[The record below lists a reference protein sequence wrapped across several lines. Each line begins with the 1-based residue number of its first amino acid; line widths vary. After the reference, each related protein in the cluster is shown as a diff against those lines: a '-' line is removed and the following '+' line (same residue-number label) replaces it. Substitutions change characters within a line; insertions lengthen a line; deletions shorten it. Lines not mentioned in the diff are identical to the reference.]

1 MRTIYGGS
9 RAVGRP
15 RLPSYRPNFGLLG
28 AGIAGYGMARR
39 GLSAGRS
46 LISRLR
52 SRGASDGRA
61 VTFQNDSALR
71 YRRKSMP
78 PRKRKA
84 WKKFTRK
91 VRHVTLQ
98 MQPLQIYTRQ
108 GTENVT
114 SSVNA
119 GAHWSRMCGGVNVA
133 LNNEILQCFLNA
145 YPSFASTASQASE
158 LKLFIKS
165 IVLDVQIRNNGEQPI
180 IIDKYHLECRANN
193 PQSQTVHAQYNQA
206 LGEVVPLNGTALGT
220 TSTALTLFDAPNFL
234 SYWKVMNKRE
244 HVIGAGQVCTFQ
256 IRMPENKYIDGKMLT
271 THEQSIPK
279 FTRCMF
285 FTWHGAPA
293 NTGSLGASQFQSTS
307 VTFGWQTVVH
317 FAVPPSSTVQEAG
330 QSIG

>member
-1 MRTIYGGS
+1 MFL
-9 RAVGRP
+9 RP
-15 RLPSYRPNFGLLG
+15 RGNKQRRYGSYAQPIGG
-28 AGIAGYGMARR
+28 AIGTAARLAYR
-39 GLSAGRS
+39 AYRS
-46 LISRLR
+46 YTKTRTR
-52 SRGASDGRA
+52 KRATDGAA
-61 VTFQNDSALR
+61 VTFQNDHALR

-78 PRKRKA
+78 AAKKRK
-84 WKKFTRK
+84 WKKFTRQ

-114 SSVNA
+114 SAVNA
-119 GAHWSRMCGGVNVA
+119 GASWSRMCGGVNVPA
-133 LNNEILQCFLNA
+133 NNEILQCFLNA
-145 YPSFASTASQASE
+145 YPSFATTASEAAE

-180 IIDKYHLECRANN
+180 IIDKYHLECRNVN
-193 PQSQTVHAQYNQA
+193 SITSTVHAQYNQA
-206 LGEVVPLNGTALGT
+206 LGEVVPLNGTSLGT

-234 SYWKVMNKRE
+234 SYWKVMSKRE

-256 IRMPENKYIDGKMLT
+256 IRMPENKYIDGKTLV
-271 THEQSIPK
+271 THQQSIPR
-279 FTRCMF
+279 FTRAMF
-285 FTWHGAPA
+285 FTWHGCPA
-293 NTGSLGASQFQSTS
+293 NSGSGGAAQFQSSS